1 MRFRAEKTCWNR
13 MRPSLRGRSD
23 CKTLRRIFCSTSAAV
38 AAKVYAANHFSGL
51 TALLC
56 NFLALSSVSD
66 SGCLRQITRT
76 RSYLHP
82 VIPEGRKAAA
92 R

>member
-38 AAKVYAANHFSGL
+38 AAKVYAGQSFQWLNCSFVQ
-51 TALLC
+51 
-56 NFLALSSVSD
+56 LS
-66 SGCLRQITRT
+66 RAFERF
-76 RSYLHP
+76 
-82 VIPEGRKAAA
+82 
-92 R
+92 